1 MRRRALSGGG
11 RSGGVRLVGGADA
24 PVLRALRHGP
34 VGPGKGFDV
43 IAVTLGSLDNP
54 EAIQPTSQVWTKRRI
69 GWVERLSEIEAF
81 DEFPPA

>member
-1 MRRRALSGGG
+1 M
-11 RSGGVRLVGGADA
+11 
-24 PVLRALRHGP
+24 
-34 VGPGKGFDV
+34 